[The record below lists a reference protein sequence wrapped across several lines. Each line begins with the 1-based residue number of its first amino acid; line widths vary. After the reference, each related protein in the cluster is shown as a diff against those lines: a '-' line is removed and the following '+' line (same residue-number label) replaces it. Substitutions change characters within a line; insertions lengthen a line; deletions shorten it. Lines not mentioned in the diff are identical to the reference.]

1 MTGPVSGGFKLN
13 ELAGLL
19 RSQGYRVATQG
30 PLEIRPAFLLLRV
43 QYIVL
48 GVLIILVVVGW
59 WFQKD
64 NPSATHFK
72 IVLPWILS
80 LLVVLLLLLMLWH
93 FRVRV
98 SVRSHS
104 VVKQS
109 IFRKSVFVVDD
120 LEGFY
125 YKCQS
130 VRFARSGRI
139 DYYTAFIG
147 VKLRSGSMI
156 QLVFIDAPTS
166 DICKANAR
174 IALDA
179 LSGFMPKSCFE
190 ID

>member
-1 MTGPVSGGFKLN
+1 MTGPVSGGSKLN

-43 QYIVL
+43 QNIVL

-64 NPSATHFK
+64 NPNATHFI

-80 LLVVLLLLLMLWH
+80 LLVLLRLLLMLWH
-93 FRVRV
+93 FRAGV
-98 SVRSHS
+98 SVGLHS

-109 IFRKSVFVVDD
+109 ICTKSVFVADD
-120 LEGFY
+120 IEGFY

-130 VRFARSGRI
+130 VRLARNTRI
-139 DYYTAFIG
+139 DHYTVFVGIQ
-147 VKLRSGSMI
+147 LTSGSMI
-156 QLVFIDAPTS
+156 QLVFIDAATS
-166 DICKANAR
+166 DIRKANGR

-190 ID
+190 LD